1 MTSRRHIRQLIRQN
15 RNALSPQEQTQAAE
29 DLVLQCANDPYI
41 QNAKSIAVY
50 LSVDG
55 EIDTSL
61 LIKWFWQ
68 QGKSVSLPVIHP
80 FSKGHLLFLQYNPNT
95 QLLLNKYQ
103 IPEPKLDKNQVVPVN
118 ELDII
123 ITPLVAFDQTGNRL
137 GMGGGYY
144 DRTLVNWH
152 HSQTGPMPLGIAHT
166 CQQVKLLP
174 IESWDIPLPRI
185 ITPNQTWYW

>member
-1 MTSRRHIRQLIRQN
+1 MTSRRQIRQSIRQH
-15 RNALSPQEQTQAAE
+15 RNALSPQEQTQAAK

-41 QNAKSIAVY
+41 QKAKSIAIY

-61 LIKWFWQ
+61 LIEWLWQ
-68 QGKSVSLPVIHP
+68 QGKSVYLPVIDP
-80 FSKGHLLFLQYNPNT
+80 FSKGHLLFLQYHST
-95 QLLLNKYQ
+95 TTLLLNKYQ
-103 IPEPKLDKNQVVPVN
+103 IPEPKLDKTQMVPVN

-152 HSQTGPMPLGIAHT
+152 HSQTGPMPLGIAHA

-174 IESWDIPLPRI
+174 IESWDVPLPRI
-185 ITPNQTWYW
+185 ITPTQTWHW

>member
-1 MTSRRHIRQLIRQN
+1 MTSRRQIRQSIRLD
-15 RNALSPQEQTQAAE
+15 RNALSPHEQTQAAK

-41 QNAKSIAVY
+41 QKAQSIAIY

-61 LIKWFWQ
+61 LIEWLWQ

-80 FSKGHLLFLQYNPNT
+80 FSKGHLLFLQYYPT
-95 QLLLNKYQ
+95 TTLLLNKYQ
-103 IPEPKLDKNQVVPVN
+103 IPEPKLDKTQVVPVN
-118 ELDII
+118 ALDII
-123 ITPLVAFDQTGNRL
+123 ITPLVAFDHTGNRL

-152 HSQTGPMPLGIAHT
+152 QSQTGPIPIGISHS
-166 CQQVKLLP
+166 CQQVDQLP
-174 IESWDIPLPRI
+174 IESWDVPLPRI
-185 ITPNQTWYW
+185 ITPKQIWHW